1 VKKRLSKS
9 SLLPVSPSDA
19 DSFFDRRIDLETEGI
34 DSFFGSIL
42 KEILADNGLTIVNY
56 VLSMRSEINLSD
68 GYRKLNI
75 YLLYSVSV
83 L

>member
-1 VKKRLSKS
+1 L
-9 SLLPVSPSDA
+9 
-19 DSFFDRRIDLETEGI
+19 FDRRIDLETKGI

-75 YLLYSVSV
+75 YLLYSSRFYNNRKAYKE
-83 L
+83 LQGKM